1 MKVFTGKLIEAGSDE
16 DGTPRI
22 VFEVTRE
29 QLTGWPLPFY
39 RDMTITVD
47 DTQHPDPLADHPS
60 LF

>member
-39 RDMTITVD
+39 REMTITVD
-47 DTQHPDPLADHPS
+47 DAQHPDPL
-60 LF
+60 

>member
-1 MKVFTGKLIEAGSDE
+1 MKVFTGKLIEAGNDE

-29 QLTGWPLPFY
+29 QLAGWPLPFY
-39 RDMTITVD
+39 REITITVD
-47 DTQHPDPLADHPS
+47 ATQHPDPLADHPS